1 MKRRTRVLL
10 FTGKGGVG
18 KTTCA
23 AATAVRAAE
32 LGHRTL
38 ILSSDPAHSLADAL
52 DVPLGPEPVDVLPN
66 LQAQE
71 VDLYYSMAKYWG
83 NIRELLLTVF
93 RWQGVE
99 RIAAEEMAAL
109 PGMNEGTALL
119 WIDQIHAAGEHDLI
133 VVDSAPTGETLT
145 LLTLPQATHWWISRA
160 VPFQRA
166 AIRTAGF
173 ALRRTAGIPLD
184 RAYGELEALVTRLE
198 AVRAVL
204 TDPETTSIRLVVN
217 PEKMVI
223 EEARR
228 AFAYMQ
234 LYGYGVDAVLVNRIL
249 PEEGLGTALQEYLA
263 AQRGYLAEIEASF
276 APLPIL
282 RAPHRGR
289 EVFGVPLLRELA
301 ARLYGE
307 RDPTFLLYRGE
318 AYRLVEEAGGYRLE
332 LRLPA
337 DFAGSIAARQ
347 AGDEVVLQV
356 DNQRRSYALPR
367 FLSYYRLDES
377 RFHDGTF
384 RMRFR
389 PTTRVDEEPR

>member
-1 MKRRTRVLL
+1 MPRRTRVLL

-23 AATAVRAAE
+23 AATAVRAAD
-32 LGHRTL
+32 LGYRTL

-52 DVPLGPEPVDVLPN
+52 DMPLGPEPVDVAPN

-71 VDLYYSMAKYWG
+71 VDLYYSMSKYWG
-83 NIRELLLTVF
+83 NIRSLLLSVL

-109 PGMNEGTALL
+109 PGMNEGSALL
-119 WIDQIHAAGEHDLI
+119 WIDQVHSAGEHDLI

-145 LLTLPQATHWWISRA
+145 LLTLPQATHWWVSRA

-173 ALRRTAGIPLD
+173 TLRKTTGIPLD
-184 RAYGELEALVTRLE
+184 RAYTELEGLVERLE

-204 TDPETTSIRLVVN
+204 TDPDTTSIRLVVN
-217 PEKMVI
+217 PEKMVL
-223 EEARR
+223 EEGRR
-228 AFAYMQ
+228 AFAYLQ

-249 PEEGLGTALQEYLA
+249 PEVGVGEALQEYLE
-263 AQRGYLAEIEASF
+263 AQRGYLEEIDASF

-282 RAPHRGR
+282 KAEHRGR
-289 EVFGVPLLRELA
+289 EVFGLPLLRELG
-301 ARLYGE
+301 ARFYGD
-307 RDPTFLLYRGE
+307 RDPTTIMYRGE
-318 AYRLVEEAGGYRLE
+318 AYRLVPEDEGYRLD

-337 DFAGSIAARQ
+337 GFTGAISAQ
-347 AGDEVVLQV
+347 QVGDDVVLQMG
-356 DNQRRSYALPR
+356 NQRRHYSLPR
-367 FLSYYRLDES
+367 FLSYYLLAESRLD
-377 RFHDGTF
+377 DGHF
-384 RMRFR
+384 RMQFR
-389 PTTRVDEEPR
+389 PADPGKERR